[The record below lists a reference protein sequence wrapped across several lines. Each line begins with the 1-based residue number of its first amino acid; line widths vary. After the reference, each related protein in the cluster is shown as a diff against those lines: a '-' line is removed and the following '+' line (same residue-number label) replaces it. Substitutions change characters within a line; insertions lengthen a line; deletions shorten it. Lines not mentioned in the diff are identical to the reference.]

1 MKRNLEKNEYEQVDI
16 IYIYIYIMSVYNVAA
31 DYKIIIIYNHRV
43 GE

>member
-16 IYIYIYIMSVYNVAA
+16 IYIYYISVYNVTA

-43 GE
+43 GA